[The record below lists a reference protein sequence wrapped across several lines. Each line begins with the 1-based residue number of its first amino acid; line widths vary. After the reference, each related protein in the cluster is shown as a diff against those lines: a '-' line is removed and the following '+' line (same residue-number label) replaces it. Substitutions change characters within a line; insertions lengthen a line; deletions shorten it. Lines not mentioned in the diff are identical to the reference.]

1 MLKLLSRSINVYV
14 QFFISQF
21 RLSQIQPL
29 GLSKI
34 QLSGLSQIA
43 RPTLK
48 IHNNEEEDEPQGK
61 STHTPLAQLFNPSS
75 SPGASLQKYSWYK

>member
-61 STHTPLAQLFNPSS
+61 STHP
-75 SPGASLQKYSWYK
+75 YSDYPVHQAAPENHHKTIIHY